1 MPGPPRR
8 RCQSSVGRYPDPAY
22 LFAFARMNNDSPRQS
37 LLEQLDVRQNELLAE
52 LEQLNTRIE
61 QVLRD
66 TLSWQAADRQLA
78 EPA

>member
-1 MPGPPRR
+1 
-8 RCQSSVGRYPDPAY
+8 
-22 LFAFARMNNDSPRQS
+22 MNHDSPRQS

-78 EPA
+78 ESAT